1 MALTV
6 DKNYEAVRRIILATN
21 KIDGAYYYFA
31 KCLGINENTL
41 AFLYALDDGRPHS
54 QKEISDEWL
63 IPRTTINTIVK
74 SLVAAGYITF
84 DPEQHTKEKTIILT
98 ESGRNYTDN
107 LLKALYAGE
116 EHAIKDTLQ
125 RFPPEFVS
133 ALEHFSKSLHNELG
147 RIMRERKQP
156 AGT

>member
-1 MALTV
+1 MG
-6 DKNYEAVRRIILATN
+6 KNCEAVRRIIQATN
-21 KIDGAYYYFA
+21 NIDGVYYYFA
-31 KCLGINENTL
+31 KHLGINENTL

-84 DPEQHTKEKTIILT
+84 DPEQRTKEKTIILT
-98 ESGRNYTDN
+98 QSGRSYTDG
-107 LLKALYAGE
+107 LLRTLYAAE
-116 EHAIKDTLQ
+116 ERAIESTLE
-125 RFPPEFVS
+125 RSSPEFIS
-133 ALEHFSKSLHNELG
+133 ALEDFSRSLHDELD
-147 RIMRERKQP
+147 RIMGEKRQQ